1 MKKKWKKFAHVKKK
15 QYLCTVKQIKQQF
28 KTITTMTINDLK
40 NRISNIRFNGYGHFS
55 YTLEYRGKEYACV
68 TNDTI
73 SIDRIN
79 EGEECGNRGLR
90 QAYMSLYENGVRNY
104 V

>member
-1 MKKKWKKFAHVKKK
+1 MVVSKKCSTFAPSNKN
-15 QYLCTVKQIKQQF
+15 KQQF
-28 KTITTMTINDLK
+28 KTITAMTINDLK

-55 YTLEYRGKEYACV
+55 YTLEYRGQKYACV

-79 EGEECGNRGLR
+79 EGEECGNRGMR
-90 QAYMSLYENGVRNY
+90 HAYMSLYENGVRYY